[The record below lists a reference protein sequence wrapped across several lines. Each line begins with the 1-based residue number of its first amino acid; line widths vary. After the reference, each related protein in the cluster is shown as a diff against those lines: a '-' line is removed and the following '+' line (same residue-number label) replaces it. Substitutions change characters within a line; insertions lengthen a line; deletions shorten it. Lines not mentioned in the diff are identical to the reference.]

1 MEMNSKLTKKMKV
14 RRLAVAIALVVTS
27 IIGVIAF
34 SPYLLGM
41 EFTYSLMATVA
52 FRIGFVFWG
61 LAAAII
67 ILHRPIIKWL
77 NDN

>member
-14 RRLAVAIALVVTS
+14 KRLAVAIALVVTS

-41 EFTYSLMATVA
+41 EITYSLMATVA
-52 FRIGFVFWG
+52 FRIGFVLWG

-67 ILHRPIIKWL
+67 ILHRPIMKWL